1 VSDPGGVKVVFIKKK
16 NKGHGHHG
24 GAWKVAYADF
34 VTAMMALFIVLW
46 LLTQSDQAS
55 KEKIAEYFRT
65 GAMPGGALMVG
76 KPGGS
81 TPPRAINIFP
91 DGQGEAAAA
100 VADNRGLQA
109 LAREVE
115 AALGKVAKNPEYKA
129 LAKHVK
135 VRVVNEGALIELVEG
150 GDNFLFNVAS
160 SDLKP
165 GAIKILEELAPLL
178 KSLNNRIEIHG
189 HTDAR
194 PFGSGS
200 KKTNWELSFERGDQA
215 RRVLEGRG
223 IEKGKIQSVLAHAD
237 TALYRPDQPL
247 APENRRLSI
256 LVVRASAQRARAG
269 LNQPAKAKVKDLDDQ
284 ADDGAEKKNR
294 ALDDDAPVEKS
305 RKDLDD
311 EDAPTEKPRRDLV
324 DEDEPI
330 KPQAP
335 IDEQTTAPSSKSS
348 RAAERDK
355 ALKDLAAPAVDEAA
369 PAKKRSKH

>member
-1 VSDPGGVKVVFIKKK
+1 MSGDPGVKVVFIKKK

-65 GAMPGGALMVG
+65 GALPGGSLMVG

-81 TPPRAINIFP
+81 SPPRAITLFP
-91 DGQGEAAAA
+91 DGVGTSAP
-100 VADNRGLQA
+100 VAETKEMATLKKGVENMLKQA
-109 LAREVE
+109 S
-115 AALGKVAKNPEYKA
+115 KNPEFA
-129 LAKHVK
+129 QLAKHVK

-160 SDLKP
+160 SELKA
-165 GAIKILEELAPLL
+165 GAIQILEELAPLL
-178 KSLNNRIEIHG
+178 SKIDNRIEIHG

-215 RRVLEGRG
+215 RRVLEDQG
-223 IEKGKIQSVLAHAD
+223 IPKGKIQSVLAHAD
-237 TALYRPDQPL
+237 TALYDPENPL
-247 APENRRLSI
+247 APENRRLAI

-269 LNQPAKAKVKDLDDQ
+269 LNSPSAKGSSDNSEVNPEK
-284 ADDGAEKKNR
+284 GAER
-294 ALDDDAPVEKS
+294 ETKS
-305 RKDLDD
+305 GK
-311 EDAPTEKPRRDLV
+311 EA
-324 DEDEPI
+324 
-330 KPQAP
+330 
-335 IDEQTTAPSSKSS
+335 
-348 RAAERDK
+348 DK
-355 ALKDLAAPAVDEAA
+355 EAQQAVDKETKQAIEKAIEADPPAA
-369 PAKKRSKH
+369 PAKPKRKRH